1 MTREEQL
8 KFCSA
13 CKHRKM
19 DMHQGMLCEL
29 TNAKAD
35 FDGTCPNYDEDTKEK
50 AKNER
55 IEKEYQ
61 ETLTVSGWL
70 AFFLWVGVGL
80 GAVGSCI
87 FAIASLKDVGLTLTL
102 DLVYLLYLVSLV
114 TTAVLTIKAFYKRA
128 SNAVALAKTYIAMI
142 AIDGLVNIANCIII
156 NDNSDWVAAIRSF
169 IWAAIWFSY
178 ISNSTHVENMIPKSI
193 RTWNITEKILIAVY
207 ALSCAL
213 LVGSLAHF
221 VNNPSDSNFYQKE
234 YVIDAT
240 IESANSVL
248 PDYSDPL
255 VTQLEIV
262 KDNNN
267 IVYSYNI
274 NAMTDTMSDRAAWET
289 ALVYKQLMLYTL
301 ATSDNLEEDKVIR
314 LFFRGG
320 YNILYR
326 YLNANNHNLYEIT
339 LTSDDYLNA
348 KKAGNNFKCDENEF
362 QLLLEYCSKFWP
374 VEYMGDCS
382 LINICHVDSSLSYY
396 IQLPQ
401 LSDSELMYIDAEY
414 LANYIY
420 EAWEELNDSPR
431 ELAIINND
439 NIVYHFVTNEG
450 DEHCTLIITP
460 NEYNKLGD

>member
-8 KFCSA
+8 KFCSV
-13 CKHRKM
+13 CNHRKM
-19 DMHQGMLCEL
+19 DMRQGMLCEL

-35 FDGTCPNYDEDTKEK
+35 FDGTCPNYDEDEKEK
-50 AKNER
+50 AKSDR
-55 IEKEYQ
+55 IERENQ

-207 ALSCAL
+207 ALSCAF

-240 IESANSVL
+240 IESANAVL

-255 VTQLEIV
+255 VTQLKLV
-262 KDNNN
+262 KENGNIIYAYKINNLTDTLDANTSWELALVNKQQILAETALNQDKDVINVMNMFFDSGYNVCCRYLNVSGN
-267 IVYSYNI
+267 IVYDIVINGEEYN
-274 NAMTDTMSDRAAWET
+274 NALKSG
-289 ALVYKQLMLYTL
+289 
-301 ATSDNLEEDKVIR
+301 I
-314 LFFRGG
+314 
-320 YNILYR
+320 
-326 YLNANNHNLYEIT
+326 
-339 LTSDDYLNA
+339 
-348 KKAGNNFKCDENEF
+348 NFKCDEKAY
-362 QLLLEYCSKFWP
+362 QSLLDYYMSLLP
-374 VEYMGDCS
+374 VEYMGDAV
-382 LINICHVDSSLSYY
+382 LLNIQHTTNALSYY
-396 IQLPQ
+396 VQLPAM
-401 LSDSELMYIDAEY
+401 SEYDLIFIDQKYLKEY
-414 LANYIY
+414 VVESWESLDDNLKTLAKLNGEDIIY
-420 EAWEELNDSPR
+420 RFFTFD
-431 ELAIINND
+431 
-439 NIVYHFVTNEG
+439 G
-450 DEHCTLIITP
+450 DEHCVVMLTKEDYLTF
-460 NEYNKLGD
+460 E

>member
-8 KFCSA
+8 KICSV

-19 DMHQGMLCEL
+19 DMQQGMLCEL

-35 FDGTCPNYDEDTKEK
+35 FDGTCPNYDEDAKEK
-50 AKNER
+50 AKNVR

-70 AFFLWVGVGL
+70 GFFLWIGVGL

-87 FAIASLKDVGLTLTL
+87 FAIASLKDVGLTFITSLIYFFYTG
-102 DLVYLLYLVSLV
+102 SLV
-114 TTAVLTIKAFYKRA
+114 VTAILAIKAFYQKA
-128 SNAVALAKTYIAMI
+128 PNAVALAKTYIAMI
-142 AIDGLVNIANCIII
+142 AIDGVVSIANCIIL
-156 NDNSDWVAAIRSF
+156 NDDTMWVAAIRSF
-169 IWAAIWFSY
+169 IWAGVWFTYLS
-178 ISNSTHVENMIPKSI
+178 SSTHVANMIPKQT
-193 RTWNITEKILIAVY
+193 RLWKLPEKILLSIY
-207 ALSCAL
+207 ALACAAI
-213 LVGSLAHF
+213 VIGLANF
-221 VNNPSDSNFYQKE
+221 VNNPADSNFYQKK

-240 IESANSVL
+240 IESANAVL

-339 LTSDDYLNA
+339 LTSNDYLNA

-362 QLLLEYCSKFWP
+362 QLLLEYCSNFWP

-382 LINICHVDSSLSYY
+382 LINICHIDSSLSYY

-414 LANYIY
+414 LANYLY

>member
-8 KFCSA
+8 KFCSV
-13 CKHRKM
+13 CKNRKM

-35 FDGTCPNYDEDTKEK
+35 FDGTCPNYDEDAKEK

-70 AFFLWVGVGL
+70 AFFLWVGVGF

-87 FAIASLKDVGLTLTL
+87 FAIASLKDIGLTFTTGII
-102 DLVYLLYLVSLV
+102 YILYLVSLLI
-114 TTAVLTIKAFYKRA
+114 TAILTIKAFYQKA
-128 SNAVALAKTYIAMI
+128 PNAVALAKTYIFMI
-142 AIDGLVNIANCIII
+142 AIDGVVNIANCIIL
-156 NDNSDWVAAIRSF
+156 NDDSMWVDAIRSF

-178 ISNSTHVENMIPKSI
+178 ISNSTHVENMIPKST

-240 IESANSVL
+240 IESANAVL

-255 VTQLEIV
+255 VTQLKLV
-262 KDNNN
+262 KENNN

-362 QLLLEYCSKFWP
+362 QLLLEYCSQFWP